1 MYKVLTTLVIAF
13 FCLSNLQTFAQQG
26 FAEIEKNVN
35 FRARSLVHELN
46 ATKDSLFLKSEKDIK
61 SIYTI
66 HNQIKHDLIKHVN
79 NKNYKLSLRDFNRG
93 KHVFVVV
100 QQLLKIVFV
109 VRVYGENEV
118 SGSIMTGK

>member
-1 MYKVLTTLVIAF
+1 MYKVLMTLIIAF
-13 FCLSNLQTFAQQG
+13 FCLSNFQIFAQQG
-26 FAEIEKNVN
+26 FAEIEKNIN

-46 ATKDSLFLKSEKDIK
+46 ATKDSLFLKSEIDIK

-66 HNQIKHDLIKHVN
+66 HNQIKHDLIRHVN
-79 NKNYKLSLRDFNRG
+79 NKDYEVSLRDFDRG

-109 VRVYGENEV
+109 VHVYGEEDVSNSIV
-118 SGSIMTGK
+118 SGK

>member
-1 MYKVLTTLVIAF
+1 MTLLIAF
-13 FCLSNLQTFAQQG
+13 FCLSNLQIFAQQG
-26 FAEIEKNVN
+26 FAEIEKNIN

-46 ATKDSLFLKSEKDIK
+46 ATKDSLFLKSEIDIK

-66 HNQIKHDLIKHVN
+66 HNQIKHDLIRHVN
-79 NKNYKLSLRDFNRG
+79 NKDYEVSLRDFDRG

-109 VRVYGENEV
+109 VHVYGEEDVSNSIV
-118 SGSIMTGK
+118 SGK

>member
-1 MYKVLTTLVIAF
+1 MQRVIMTLLIAF
-13 FCLSNLQTFAQQG
+13 FCLSNLQIFAQQG
-26 FAEIEKNVN
+26 FAEIEKNIN

-46 ATKDSLFLKSEKDIK
+46 ATKDSLFLKSEIDIK

-66 HNQIKHDLIKHVN
+66 HNQIKHDLIRHVN
-79 NKNYKLSLRDFNRG
+79 NKDYEVSLRDFDRG

-109 VRVYGENEV
+109 VHVYGEEDVSNSIV
-118 SGSIMTGK
+118 SGK

>member
-1 MYKVLTTLVIAF
+1 MSLIFFELNLEHMYKVLTTLVIAF

-26 FAEIEKNVN
+26 FAEIEKNIN

-79 NKNYKLSLRDFNRG
+79 NKNYKYNQKKNLFRKAVIAS
-93 KHVFVVV
+93 
-100 QQLLKIVFV
+100 QLLQLGFIF
-109 VRVYGENEV
+109 
-118 SGSIMTGK
+118 

>member
-1 MYKVLTTLVIAF
+1 MQRVIMTLLIAF
-13 FCLSNLQTFAQQG
+13 FCLSNLQIFAQQG
-26 FAEIEKNVN
+26 FAEIEKNIN

-46 ATKDSLFLKSEKDIK
+46 ATKDSLLLKSEINIK

-66 HNQIKHDLIKHVN
+66 HNQIKHDLIRHVN
-79 NKNYKLSLRDFNRG
+79 NKDYEVSLRDFDRG

-109 VRVYGENEV
+109 VHVYGEEDVSNSIV
-118 SGSIMTGK
+118 SGK